1 MRQMKILDFGSLN
14 YDYVYGVEHVVV
26 PGETI
31 SSRDMEIFCGGK
43 GLNQAIAAARA
54 GAEVH
59 MAGMVGE
66 DGQLFMDICKENGI
80 DVSYL
85 KQVPG
90 KSGHAIIQLD
100 KNGQNSI
107 LLYGGSNRKITKE
120 YVDEVLTGFSKG
132 DLLLLQNEINML
144 DYIIDKAYEKGMR
157 ILLNPSPYDEKL
169 AACDLSKISVFLI
182 NEIEGEQITKEK
194 EPEKMLDV
202 LEEKYPGAGIMLT
215 LGSKGSVYANK
226 GKRYRQDIF
235 KVKAV
240 DTTAAGDTFTGYFA
254 ASVLK
259 GMPME
264 EILRKCA
271 KASAIAVS
279 KKGASDS
286 IPKEEEVDGY
296 ELL

>member
-1 MRQMKILDFGSLN
+1 MKILDFGSLN

>member
-1 MRQMKILDFGSLN
+1 MKILDFGSLN

-85 KQVPG
+85 KRVPG

-107 LLYGGSNRKITKE
+107 LLYGGSNRKMTKE

-194 EPEKMLDV
+194 EAEKMLDV

>member
-107 LLYGGSNRKITKE
+107 LLYGGSNRKMTKE

-169 AACDLSKISVFLI
+169 AACDLTKISVFLI

-194 EPEKMLDV
+194 KPEKMLDV

>member
-1 MRQMKILDFGSLN
+1 MKILDFGSLN

-66 DGQLFMDICKENGI
+66 DGQLLMDICKENGI

>member
-1 MRQMKILDFGSLN
+1 MKILDFGSLN

-85 KQVPG
+85 KRVPG

-107 LLYGGSNRKITKE
+107 LLYGGSNRKMTKE

-169 AACDLSKISVFLI
+169 AACDLTKISVFLI

-194 EPEKMLDV
+194 EPEKILDV